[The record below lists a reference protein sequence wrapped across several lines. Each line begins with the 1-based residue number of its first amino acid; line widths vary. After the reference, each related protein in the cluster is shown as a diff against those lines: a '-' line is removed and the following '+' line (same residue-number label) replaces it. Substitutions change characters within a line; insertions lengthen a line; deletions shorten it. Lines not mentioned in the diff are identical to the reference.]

1 MYFFVYHQNSLCR
14 RCLIICFI
22 VKETEAKRGCKT
34 CLRHMASECGDW
46 IEGQAVLASAA
57 EISCERPGRPLNIQ
71 IKPRRNMNAPIQ
83 ALWCIKAENR
93 EKHQEV
99 RLFACCPTFS
109 QPHSGPSHHCL
120 LQLSPAF
127 KPSRVQQPEQPERV
141 FSQIKSC
148 YSPALISPMVCTVI
162 RIQGKIHSMACKTL
176 PGLAL
181 LTFPASSLPLLLNTL
196 YIYLPSFHLTS
207 TQLCY
212 DKQTAY

>member
-83 ALWCIKAENR
+83 ALWCIEAENR

-99 RLFACCPTFS
+99 EVICVVPHLPPATSVFWHSIILIKLYVASHCPDRKAKQSKVLDPSSGWFS
-109 QPHSGPSHHCL
+109 ASQGDY
-120 LQLSPAF
+120 QYV
-127 KPSRVQQPEQPERV
+127 RVVVLDP
-141 FSQIKSC
+141 
-148 YSPALISPMVCTVI
+148 
-162 RIQGKIHSMACKTL
+162 
-176 PGLAL
+176 
-181 LTFPASSLPLLLNTL
+181 SSLGSNPG
-196 YIYLPSFHLTS
+196 SA
-207 TQLCY
+207 LCY
-212 DKQTAY
+212 LLGNGPVP